1 MTLAELLPHAIH
13 ASLFLAVVAVGLTAT
28 VRDSMLLFRQPAQL
42 ARLVLA
48 MYVVMLGVA
57 IVIALAIDLPP
68 VGKIAL
74 GALAVSP
81 VPPIISGKAL
91 KAGGEA
97 SYTTGVLVAGPLLA
111 IVFLPLAVIVCHWIF
126 GLPLPIKEVI
136 RQVATSVLL
145 PLAAGMA
152 ARQLVPALARLAKPL
167 AMLATLLLV
176 VSFVPVLLGK
186 WQVIEPLIGGGLVLA
201 FAAFAVAGL
210 AAGHLIGGPR
220 PDERAV
226 LAIASANRH
235 PALAI
240 AIAHAS
246 FPNHRLA
253 APAVLLYLIVA
264 GIVSLPYSRWSA
276 RAASRAKREV
286 IDLSPQGAARGRGEG
301 LD

>member
-28 VRDSMLLFRQPAQL
+28 VRDSTLLFRQPAQL
-42 ARLVLA
+42 TRLVLA

-91 KAGGEA
+91 NAGGEA

-111 IVFLPLAVIVCHWIF
+111 IVFLPLAVIVCHRIF
-126 GLPLPIKEVI
+126 GLPLALPITEVI

-201 FAAFAVAGL
+201 FAAFAVTGL

-246 FPNHRLA
+246 FPNQRLA

-276 RAASRAKREV
+276 RALHRG
-286 IDLSPQGAARGRGEG
+286 QGAG
-301 LD
+301 